1 MKSTNFTAFPQ
12 AAAADTLNQGEGM
25 IVAPQPEAAE
35 TGADILRAGGNA
47 IDAAIACALV
57 QSVVDPLMT
66 GIAGFGSM
74 GIHCPLGGHHEYID
88 FHAPA
93 GGNATPEM
101 WEDLIE
107 GETRDGFGFIL
118 KGRVNDIGYQSICV
132 PTALKAFYI
141 AHRDYGALAWADVVA
156 PAIEWAERGW
166 TVRRYVHGFW
176 SDPGLL
182 GRTPNPERIALSKS
196 GRQLYC
202 SDDGS
207 PKQVGDLV
215 CNPDYGRT
223 LRLIAEQGAD
233 VFYHGE
239 IADCILSDM
248 ARNGGLITKLDLES
262 CTPLRRKPL
271 IGTYRDWVVTTNQP
285 PGGGLMLIEMLN
297 ILEQFDIQ
305 KLGHNSAEYI
315 RIVAEVMKRATADKD
330 ACIGDPA
337 FVDVPTEKLVS
348 KERATR
354 MSEEIRAGIK
364 AHVTRVQGGLPA
376 KDTTHVSVVDRDG
389 NCVTLTHSLGM
400 PSGVITDGLGFMYNG
415 CMGVFDPR
423 PGRANSIAPGKS
435 RFSSM
440 CPSILF
446 RDGRPEIVIGAPG
459 ATQIAMGVL
468 QVLLNA
474 LEFGMT
480 MTEAVSAARFSATS
494 DLIDVSNRIPRAVTA
509 ELEALGYAIARSP
522 HTFGF
527 AYVHGIRI
535 GANGLD
541 GGADPGQDGMALRV

>member
-1 MKSTNFTAFPQ
+1 
-12 AAAADTLNQGEGM
+12 M

-35 TGADILRAGGNA
+35 AGADILRAGGNA
-47 IDAAIACALV
+47 IDAAIACAFV
-57 QSVVDPLMT
+57 QCVVDPMMS

-74 GIHCPLGGHHEYID
+74 GIYCPSKQHHEYLD

-93 GGNATPEM
+93 GGHARPDM
-101 WEDLIE
+101 WEDRIE

-132 PTALKAFYI
+132 PTALKAFHV
-141 AHRDYGALAWADVVA
+141 AHRDFGALPWADVVA

-176 SDPGLL
+176 SDVGDL
-182 GRTPNPERIALSKS
+182 GRTPNPERIAYSRS

-202 SDDGS
+202 RPDGS

-215 CNPDYGRT
+215 RNPDYGRT

-239 IADCILSDM
+239 IAERILSDM
-248 ARNGGLITKLDLES
+248 AQNGGLITRQDLANCS
-262 CTPLRRKPL
+262 PSRHAPL
-271 IGTYRDWVVTTNQP
+271 IGSYRDWEVTTNQP

-297 ILEQFDIQ
+297 VLEHFDAQ
-305 KLGHNSAEYI
+305 QLGHNSAEYV

-337 FVDVPTEKLVS
+337 FVDVPIEKLIS
-348 KERATR
+348 KDRAR
-354 MSEEIRAGIK
+354 QMSEEIRAGVK
-364 AHVTRVQGGLPA
+364 AHVPRVQGGLPA

-423 PGRANSIAPGKS
+423 PGRANSIAPGKA

-446 RDGRPEIVIGAPG
+446 RNGKPEIVIGAPG

-474 LEFGMT
+474 IEFGMT

-494 DLIDVSNRIPRAVTA
+494 DLIDVSNRIPRVVTNK
-509 ELEALGYAIARSP
+509 LEASGYSIARSP

-535 GANGLD
+535 GSEGLD
-541 GGADPGQDGMALRV
+541 GGADPGQDGLALRV